1 MSTAEA
7 TQQPLSGV
15 IPSAANFP
23 ITWEPPDDAQ
33 LFWFRD
39 QLHLPEP
46 ITPLDEE
53 FARHVYRGMSV
64 IFERYEIPLRVL
76 SRRFNTYFYWAVVP
90 VDGTPDEL
98 TIQSKRADAT
108 VSQVTL
114 RLAEI
119 WSQEVLPEVKDHLRF
134 WESFDLAGAT
144 MPELLDHLAE
154 TVTRHQRVWELHF
167 RVVTPKH
174 VAMSAFDDFYRDLLG
189 NKTAFDAYQLLR
201 GFDNKTLES
210 ERALWKLSREA
221 IARPTV
227 KSVLGENAA
236 SSVLAVLETTAE
248 GRDFIATL
256 RAYLDEFGRQCGKPF
271 HVSEPSWIEDPTPA
285 VRTLQHDIG
294 RVDRDPEA
302 ELAAMA
308 VERERLV
315 AEVREHLRSESQAVV
330 NQFETLLKAAQEA
343 AVVSE
348 DHNYWIDFRAAYQV
362 RQVLLE
368 FGRRFVADGTLDA
381 PNDVFCLT
389 LDELRDT
396 ATALPRIDRRPLVA
410 GRQAE
415 LQYFRTVQPPAVL
428 GTLPSEPPPDTP
440 LGRAVG
446 KFLGA
451 PPAVTSD
458 PREVHGNAGS
468 PGSVR
473 GPAKV
478 LRSLADSS
486 KLHRGD
492 VLVAETTSAPWTQLF
507 ATAAA
512 IVTDA
517 GGVLS
522 HCALVAREYGIPAVV
537 GTGNATTTIR
547 DGDIVEVDGEHG
559 IVRILG

>member
-7 TQQPLSGV
+7 TQQPLPGV
-15 IPSAANFP
+15 IPTPANFP
-23 ITWEPPDDAQ
+23 ITWETPDDAH

-39 QLHLPEP
+39 QLHLPNP

-64 IFERYEIPLRVL
+64 IFERYEIPLRVR

-90 VDGTPDEL
+90 LDGTPDEL
-98 TIQSKRADAT
+98 AVQSKRADAT
-108 VSQVTL
+108 VSQVTV

-134 WESFDLAGAT
+134 WEDFALAGAT
-144 MPELLDHLAE
+144 MPDLLDHLAE
-154 TVTRHQRVWELHF
+154 TVTRHHRVWELHF

-210 ERALWKLSREA
+210 ERALWNLSREA
-221 IARPTV
+221 LARPALMR
-227 KSVLGENAA
+227 VLEENAA
-236 SSVLAVLETTAE
+236 SSVLALLETTSE
-248 GRDFIATL
+248 GRDFLSKL

-271 HVSEPSWIEDPTPA
+271 HYSEPSWIEDPTPA
-285 VRTLQHDIG
+285 VRTLQHAIG

-315 AEVREHLRSESQAVV
+315 AEAREHLRSESQPVV
-330 NQFETLLKAAQEA
+330 SQFETLLKAAQEA

-362 RQVLLE
+362 RCVLLE
-368 FGRRFVADGTLDA
+368 FGRRFVAAGALDA

-389 LDELRDT
+389 LDELRET
-396 ATALPRIDRRPLVA
+396 AVVLPRIDRRPLVA

-415 LQYFRTVQPPAVL
+415 LQYFGTVHPPAVL

-451 PPAVTSD
+451 SVAVSSN
-458 PREVHGNAGS
+458 PREVRGNAGS

-473 GPAKV
+473 GPARV
-478 LRSLADSS
+478 LRSLSDART
-486 KLHRGD
+486 LHRGD

-507 ATAAA
+507 STAAA

-522 HCALVAREYGIPAVV
+522 HCAVVAREYGIPAVV

-547 DGDIVEVDGEHG
+547 DGDIVEVDGDHG

>member
-7 TQQPLSGV
+7 TPQPQPGASPALAG
-15 IPSAANFP
+15 FP
-23 ITWEPPDDAQ
+23 ITWERPDDAQ
-33 LFWFRD
+33 LFWIRD
-39 QLHLPEP
+39 QLHQPEP

-53 FARHVYRGMSV
+53 FASHAYRGMGV
-64 IFERYEIPLRVL
+64 IFEQYEIPLRVR
-76 SRRFNTYFYWAVVP
+76 SRRFNTYLFWAVVP
-90 VDGTPDEL
+90 VDGTTDEL
-98 TIQSKRADAT
+98 AAQNERADAT
-108 VSQVTL
+108 VSQVNA

-119 WSQEVLPEVKDHLRF
+119 WNQEVLPEVKRHLTF
-134 WESFDLAGAT
+134 WEDFDLAGAT

-210 ERALWKLSREA
+210 ERGLWRLSREA
-221 IARPTV
+221 LARPTV
-227 KSVLGENAA
+227 KRVLEENVA
-236 SSVLAVLETTAE
+236 SSVLALLNTTPE
-248 GRDFIATL
+248 GQEFITKL
-256 RAYLDEFGRQCGKPF
+256 DAYLNEFGRQCGKPF
-271 HVSEPSWIEDPTPA
+271 HYSEPSWIEDPTPA
-285 VRTLQHDIG
+285 IRTLQHDIA

-302 ELAAMA
+302 ELAALA

-315 AEVREHLRSESQAVV
+315 AESREHLRSFPEPVV
-330 NQFETLLKAAQEA
+330 RQFETLLKAAQEA

-368 FGRRFVADGTLDA
+368 FGRRFAAAGTLDT
-381 PNDVFCLT
+381 PNDVFCLPV
-389 LDELRDT
+389 DELRET
-396 ATALPRIDRRPLVA
+396 AVAGPRVDRRPLVA

-415 LQYFRTVQPPAVL
+415 LEYFRTVRPPAVI
-428 GTLPSEPPPDTP
+428 GMLPSEPPPDTP
-440 LGRAVG
+440 LGRAVN

-451 PPAVTSD
+451 PPAMSSD
-458 PREVHGNAGS
+458 PREVRGHAGS
-468 PGSVR
+468 PGQVR

-478 LRSLADSS
+478 LRSLSDSS
-486 KLHRGD
+486 KLRRGD
-492 VLVAETTSAPWTQLF
+492 VMVAETTSAPWTQLF
-507 ATAAA
+507 TTAAA

-522 HCALVAREYGIPAVV
+522 HCAVVAREYGIPAVV
-537 GTGNATTTIR
+537 GTGDATRRIQ
-547 DGDIVEVDGEHG
+547 DGEIVEVDGNHG
-559 IVRILG
+559 IVRIVG

>member
-1 MSTAEA
+1 MST
-7 TQQPLSGV
+7 TQTTPQPLPGV
-15 IPSAANFP
+15 IPAPASFP
-23 ITWEPPDDAQ
+23 ITWNPPDDAQ
-33 LFWFRD
+33 LFWIRD
-39 QLHLPEP
+39 QLHQPEP

-53 FARHVYRGMSV
+53 FAQHVYRGMGV
-64 IFERYEIPLRVL
+64 IFEQYEIPLRVR

-90 VDGTPDEL
+90 VDGAPDEL
-98 TIQSKRADAT
+98 AAQSERADAT
-108 VSQVTL
+108 VSQVNA

-119 WSQEVLPEVKDHLRF
+119 WNEEVLPEVKLHLRF
-134 WESFDLAGAT
+134 WEEFDLAGAT

-154 TVTRHQRVWELHF
+154 TVTRHCRVWELHF

-174 VAMSAFDDFYRDLLG
+174 VAMSAFDDFYRDHLG

-227 KSVLGENAA
+227 KRVLEDNVA
-236 SSVLAVLETTAE
+236 SSVLALLETTSE
-248 GRDFIATL
+248 GRDFIARL
-256 RAYLDEFGRQCGKPF
+256 GAYLDEFGRQCGKPF
-271 HVSEPSWIEDPTPA
+271 HFSEPSWIEDPAPA
-285 VRTLQHDIG
+285 IRTLQHDIG
-294 RVDRDPEA
+294 RLDRDPEA

-315 AEVREHLRSESQAVV
+315 AEVREHLRSESQPVV

-348 DHNYWIDFRAAYQV
+348 DHNYWIDFRSAYQV

-368 FGRRFVADGTLDA
+368 FGRRFVAAGALDT

-389 LDELRDT
+389 LDELRET
-396 ATALPRIDRRPLVA
+396 AAALPRVDRRPLVA

-415 LQYFRTVQPPAVL
+415 LQYFRTVQPPSVL

-451 PPAVTSD
+451 PPAMASD
-458 PREVHGNAGS
+458 PREVRGNAGS
-468 PGSVR
+468 PGRVR

-478 LRSLADSS
+478 LRSLSDSS
-486 KLHRGD
+486 KLRRGD

-522 HCALVAREYGIPAVV
+522 HCAIVAREYGIPAVV
-537 GTGNATTTIR
+537 GTGHATATIR
-547 DGDIVEVDGEHG
+547 DGDIVEVDGDHG

>member
-7 TQQPLSGV
+7 TQQPLSGD

-53 FARHVYRGMSV
+53 IARHVYRGISV

-90 VDGTPDEL
+90 VDGRPDEL

-174 VAMSAFDDFYRDLLG
+174 VAMSAFDDFYRDRLG

-210 ERALWKLSREA
+210 ERAVWKLSREA

-227 KSVLGENAA
+227 KRVLEENPA
-236 SSVLAVLETTAE
+236 SSVLALLETTSQA
-248 GRDFIATL
+248 RDFLANL
-256 RAYLDEFGRQCGKPF
+256 
-271 HVSEPSWIEDPTPA
+271 PTHP
-285 VRTLQHDIG
+285 HD
-294 RVDRDPEA
+294 
-302 ELAAMA
+302 LA
-308 VERERLV
+308 R
-315 AEVREHLRSESQAVV
+315 HSGQ
-330 NQFETLLKAAQEA
+330 
-343 AVVSE
+343 
-348 DHNYWIDFRAAYQV
+348 
-362 RQVLLE
+362 
-368 FGRRFVADGTLDA
+368 
-381 PNDVFCLT
+381 
-389 LDELRDT
+389 
-396 ATALPRIDRRPLVA
+396 PLH
-410 GRQAE
+410 
-415 LQYFRTVQPPAVL
+415 
-428 GTLPSEPPPDTP
+428 S
-440 LGRAVG
+440 
-446 KFLGA
+446 
-451 PPAVTSD
+451 
-458 PREVHGNAGS
+458 N
-468 PGSVR
+468 
-473 GPAKV
+473 
-478 LRSLADSS
+478 
-486 KLHRGD
+486 
-492 VLVAETTSAPWTQLF
+492 
-507 ATAAA
+507 
-512 IVTDA
+512 
-517 GGVLS
+517 
-522 HCALVAREYGIPAVV
+522 
-537 GTGNATTTIR
+537 N
-547 DGDIVEVDGEHG
+547 
-559 IVRILG
+559 

>member
-15 IPSAANFP
+15 IPTPANFP
-23 ITWEPPDDAQ
+23 IAWEPPEDAQ
-33 LFWFRD
+33 LSWFRD

-53 FARHVYRGMSV
+53 FARHVYRGMGV
-64 IFERYEIPLRVL
+64 IFERYEIPLRVR
-76 SRRFNTYFYWAVVP
+76 SRCFNTYFYWAVVP

-98 TIQSKRADAT
+98 ALQSARADAT
-108 VSQVTL
+108 VSQVTV

-119 WSQEVLPEVKDHLRF
+119 WSQEVLPEVKVHLKF
-134 WESFDLAGAT
+134 WEDFDLAGAT
-144 MPELLDHLAE
+144 IPELLDHLAE

-227 KSVLGENAA
+227 KRVLEENAA
-236 SSVLAVLETTAE
+236 SSALALLETTAE
-248 GRDFIATL
+248 GQDFIAML
-256 RAYLDEFGRQCGKPF
+256 HAYLDEFGRQCGKPF
-271 HVSEPSWIEDPTPA
+271 HFSEQSWIEDPTPA
-285 VRTLQHDIG
+285 VRALQHDIG

-315 AEVREHLRSESQAVV
+315 AEVREHLRSESQPVV

-348 DHNYWIDFRAAYQV
+348 DHNYWIDFRSAYQV

-368 FGRRFVADGTLDA
+368 FGRRFAAVGALDA

-389 LDELRDT
+389 VDELRET
-396 ATALPRIDRRPLVA
+396 AAALPRIDRCPLVA

-415 LQYFRTVQPPAVL
+415 LQYFRTVQPPAVV
-428 GTLPSEPPPDTP
+428 GTLPAEPPPDTP

-451 PPAVTSD
+451 PPAVSSN
-458 PREVHGNAGS
+458 PRELRGNGGS

-478 LRSLADSS
+478 LRSLSDSS
-486 KLHRGD
+486 KLRRGD
-492 VLVAETTSAPWTQLF
+492 ILVAETTSAPWTQLF

-522 HCALVAREYGIPAVV
+522 HCAVVAREYAIPAVV

-547 DGDIVEVDGEHG
+547 DGDIVEVDGDHG

>member
-1 MSTAEA
+1 MSTVEA

-15 IPSAANFP
+15 IPTPATFP

-33 LFWFRD
+33 LFWIRD
-39 QLHLPEP
+39 QLHQPEP

-53 FARHVYRGMSV
+53 FARHVYQGMGV
-64 IFERYEIPLRVL
+64 IFERYEIPLRVR

-90 VDGTPDEL
+90 VDGTQDEL
-98 TIQSKRADAT
+98 AMQSARADAT

-114 RLAEI
+114 RLMEI
-119 WSQEVLPEVKDHLRF
+119 WSQEVLPEVKVHLRF
-134 WESFDLAGAT
+134 WEDFDLAGAT

-154 TVTRHQRVWELHF
+154 TVTRHQRVWVLHF

-174 VAMSAFDDFYRDLLG
+174 IAMSAFDDFYRDLLG

-210 ERALWKLSREA
+210 ERGLWKLSREA

-227 KSVLGENAA
+227 KRVLEANPA
-236 SSVLAVLETTAE
+236 SSVLALLEATPE
-248 GRDFIATL
+248 GREFMAML

-271 HVSEPSWIEDPTPA
+271 HFSEPSWIEDPTPA
-285 VRTLQHDIG
+285 VRTLQHEIG
-294 RVDRDPEA
+294 RADRDPEA

-315 AEVREHLRSESQAVV
+315 AEVRAHLRSESRPVM
-330 NQFETLLKAAQEA
+330 NQFESLLKAAQEA

-348 DHNYWIDFRAAYQV
+348 DHNYWIDFRSAYQV

-368 FGRRFVADGTLDA
+368 FGRRFAAAGALDA

-389 LDELRDT
+389 VDELRET
-396 ATALPRIDRRPLVA
+396 AAALPRIDRRPLVA

-415 LQYFRTVQPPAVL
+415 LQYFRTVQPPAVV
-428 GTLPSEPPPDTP
+428 GTLPAEPPPDTP

-451 PPAVTSD
+451 PPAPSSNS
-458 PREVHGNAGS
+458 RELRGNAGS

-478 LRSLADSS
+478 LRSLSDSS
-486 KLHRGD
+486 KLRRGD

-522 HCALVAREYGIPAVV
+522 HCAVVAREYAIPAVV
-537 GTGNATTTIR
+537 GTANATTTIR
-547 DGDIVEVDGEHG
+547 DGDIVEVDGDHG

>member
-7 TQQPLSGV
+7 TPQPLSNV
-15 IPSAANFP
+15 IPTPANFP
-23 ITWEPPDDAQ
+23 ISWESPDDAQ

-53 FARHVYRGMSV
+53 FARHVYRGMGV
-64 IFERYEIPLRVL
+64 IFERYEIPLRVR
-76 SRRFNTYFYWAVVP
+76 SRRFNTYFYWAVAP
-90 VDGTPDEL
+90 VDGTPDHL
-98 TIQSKRADAT
+98 VAQSKRAEAT
-108 VSQVTL
+108 VSQVTT

-119 WSQEVLPEVKDHLRF
+119 WSQEVLPEVKVHLQF
-134 WESFDLAGAT
+134 WEDFDLAGAT
-144 MPELLDHLAE
+144 TPELLDHLAE
-154 TVTRHQRVWELHF
+154 TVTRHHRVWELHF

-210 ERALWKLSREA
+210 ERALWKLSRQA
-221 IARPTV
+221 ITRPTV
-227 KSVLGENAA
+227 KRILEENDA
-236 SSVLAVLETTAE
+236 SSVLALLETTAD
-248 GRDFIATL
+248 GRDFIAIL
-256 RAYLDEFGRQCGKPF
+256 RVYLDEFGRQCGKPF
-271 HVSEPSWIEDPTPA
+271 HFSEPSWIEDPTPA

-315 AEVREHLRSESQAVV
+315 AEVREHLRSESQPVV

-348 DHNYWIDFRAAYQV
+348 DHNYWIDFRSAYQV

-368 FGRRFVADGTLDA
+368 FGRRFEAVGALDE

-389 LDELRDT
+389 LDELRET
-396 ATALPRIDRRPLVA
+396 AAALPRIDRRPLVA

-428 GTLPSEPPPDTP
+428 GTLPAEPPPDTP

-446 KFLGA
+446 KFLGS
-451 PPAVTSD
+451 PPAVSSN

-478 LRSLADSS
+478 LRSLSDSS
-486 KLHRGD
+486 KLRRGD

-522 HCALVAREYGIPAVV
+522 HCAVVAREYAIPAVV

-547 DGDIVEVDGEHG
+547 DGDIVEVDGDHG